1 MAALARSTMTEFR
14 WLMTVPAGVA
24 VWFLVLFTGI
34 FATAILDVFCP
45 PELIVSGSCTAS
57 WYQPALEA
65 VVAIFTGISALGV
78 VLAPALVAP
87 SKRRMVAWVAFFIG
101 LASATAMFI
110 PDPSL
115 TVWPY
120 AAAVF
125 GGLVGLYIA
134 GRIWPKDGTAVE
146 RFTA

>member
-1 MAALARSTMTEFR
+1 
-14 WLMTVPAGVA
+14 
-24 VWFLVLFTGI
+24 
-34 FATAILDVFCP
+34 
-45 PELIVSGSCTAS
+45 
-57 WYQPALEA
+57 
-65 VVAIFTGISALGV
+65 
-78 VLAPALVAP
+78 
-87 SKRRMVAWVAFFIG
+87 
-101 LASATAMFI
+101 MFI